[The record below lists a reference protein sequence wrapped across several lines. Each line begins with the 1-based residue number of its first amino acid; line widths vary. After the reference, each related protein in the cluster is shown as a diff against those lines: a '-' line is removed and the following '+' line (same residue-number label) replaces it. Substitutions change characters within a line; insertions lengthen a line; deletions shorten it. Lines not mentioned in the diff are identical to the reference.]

1 MFNRRKVKKISIA
14 LLCQTTLLLSAV
26 IPSSAAGAKAPVS
39 QLSVSGTSVSETSIS
54 ESPISETDAARTAYG
69 NILWQYYDIWNTDDV
84 SLSLYSEES
93 IVNYQ
98 VYYGYASTDA
108 NYQLDFTLKDLDGNG
123 TEELMIGIDYGGSG
137 NASVLDIFT
146 YASGRAVRLLSGAER
161 SHLTLCRDGVI
172 SENGSG
178 GAAHNYQSYYT
189 IGSDGKS
196 CDTIGY
202 YYINGDDQTVEDL
215 EGTVTPF
222 DGNYDQYLYQY
233 EEETLSWKEVSES
246 SIAEKTI
253 PREAAGAAL
262 TWREIGKAPIYKNGM
277 INNGYE
283 VFAAYCRR
291 TWSEEEFAAR
301 LITQD
306 YEGEQP
312 GTNVFEITE
321 QESGVWIGTAT
332 LNLSTGEVTEERADG
347 SSETFSVL
355 L

>member
-1 MFNRRKVKKISIA
+1 MFNRHKAKKISIA

-39 QLSVSGTSVSETSIS
+39 QLLASGTSVSETSIS

-84 SLSLYSEES
+84 SLSLYSEDS

-108 NYQLDFTLKDLDGNG
+108 NYQLNRYTYRDGNG

-246 SIAEKTI
+246 SIAEKTV

-262 TWREIGKAPIYKNGM
+262 TWREIGKAP
-277 INNGYE
+277 
-283 VFAAYCRR
+283 
-291 TWSEEEFAAR
+291 
-301 LITQD
+301 
-306 YEGEQP
+306 
-312 GTNVFEITE
+312 
-321 QESGVWIGTAT
+321 
-332 LNLSTGEVTEERADG
+332 STRMG
-347 SSETFSVL
+347 
-355 L
+355 